1 MDILFIAVLIGLIP
15 ATIVSNGGGSFAG
28 FGTATGGT
36 RRRVGAHVVP
46 IDVESAT
53 DEELVELYREGVP
66 AAIEA
71 LLTRYRNFARLK
83 GRSYFLAG
91 ADQNDIVQEGMIGL
105 YKAIRDFSAGRE
117 ASFRAFAEICITR
130 QIITAVKT
138 ATRQKHL
145 PLNQYVSLTKPAAGD
160 GDPDRVLQDVLQ
172 TEQVSDPAELVISHD
187 ELRSMKIAFAEILSD
202 FEAEV
207 LHKYIEGQ
215 TYHEI
220 AASLS
225 RHAKSID
232 NALQRIK
239 RKVQLHLRGRSDE
252 GGAGRELVGASK
264 PASRKAPTVQP
275 RISTPAIPASA
286 ESV

>member
-1 MDILFIAVLIGLIP
+1 MAPV
-15 ATIVSNGGGSFAG
+15 
-28 FGTATGGT
+28 
-36 RRRVGAHVVP
+36 
-46 IDVESAT
+46 DVESAT
-53 DEELVELYREGVP
+53 DEELVELYRQGTTT
-66 AAIEA
+66 AIEA

-83 GRSYFLAG
+83 ARSYFLAG
-91 ADQNDIVQEGMIGL
+91 ADKDDIVQEGMIGL

-145 PLNQYVSLTKPAAGD
+145 PLNQYVSLNKPLAGEE
-160 GDPDRVLQDVLQ
+160 DPDWVLQDVIQ
-172 TEQVSDPAELVISHD
+172 TVQVADPAELVISHD
-187 ELRSMKIAFAEILSD
+187 ELRSIKIAFAEILSD

-207 LHKYIEGQ
+207 LHMYVEGK

-225 RHAKSID
+225 RHVKSID

-239 RKVQLHLRGRSDE
+239 RKVELHLRGRSEE
-252 GGAGRELVGASK
+252 GGGEERELVSVG
-264 PASRKAPTVQP
+264 QD
-275 RISTPAIPASA
+275 
-286 ESV
+286 ESVSVSSSAKRTA

>member
-1 MDILFIAVLIGLIP
+1 VKTRV
-15 ATIVSNGGGSFAG
+15 ATV
-28 FGTATGGT
+28 
-36 RRRVGAHVVP
+36 
-46 IDVESAT
+46 DVESAT
-53 DEELVELYREGVP
+53 DEELVELYRQGTP
-66 AAIEA
+66 TAIEA

-83 GRSYFLAG
+83 ARSYFLAG
-91 ADQNDIVQEGMIGL
+91 ADKDDIVQEGMIGL

-145 PLNQYVSLTKPAAGD
+145 PLNQYVSLNKPLAGEE
-160 GDPDRVLQDVLQ
+160 DPDWVLQDVIQ
-172 TEQVSDPAELVISHD
+172 TVQVADPAELVISHD
-187 ELRSMKIAFAEILSD
+187 ELRSIKIAFAEILSD

-207 LHKYIEGQ
+207 LHMYVEGK

-225 RHAKSID
+225 RHVKSID

-239 RKVQLHLRGRSDE
+239 RKVELHLRGRSEE
-252 GGAGRELVGASK
+252 GGGEGRELVSV
-264 PASRKAPTVQP
+264 VQDD
-275 RISTPAIPASA
+275 SGSVSSSA
-286 ESV
+286 KRTA